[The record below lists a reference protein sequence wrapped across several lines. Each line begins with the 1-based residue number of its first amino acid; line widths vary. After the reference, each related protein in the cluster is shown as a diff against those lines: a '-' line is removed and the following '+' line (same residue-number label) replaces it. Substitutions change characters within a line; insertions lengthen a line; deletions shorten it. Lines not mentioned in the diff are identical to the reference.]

1 MLKLEHALIS
11 IALLIIVA
19 IAPSYSHDTR
29 AIKDGIETHSS
40 PVDTSNCST
49 IQRYDLSSMNE
60 AERQEFIENNVT
72 GPYVWSGNTL
82 VYSDRFISDVDREC
96 PENSEFHFHYYI
108 EATDG
113 FYEGD
118 RWIGTSDPDHTL
130 DDIDNDPPPDTTE
143 DTDFSPLVPHYE
155 EVVYPQVPIEN
166 PDKVIH
172 TTTYTGINVVIPIAS
187 DTADSEVISEV
198 VSGRGSATQ
207 PPPKLTITHI
217 ETYYRP
223 YYIIVYVLNDSGRF
237 ASTNNM
243 RVIMLDGEGNQKQSI
258 ALPRRDGSFTY
269 QDVNCRKHKSYIS
282 PDEVCT
288 NNAFVVASAVAYKN
302 WDYRKHT
309 ERFKVRAKFRFG
321 SKSNRYNPDTDIVKL
336 VYIQDKEYVDIGI
349 FPEEEIAASP
359 SMTVRKTAVTWA
371 ELKRR

>member
-1 MLKLEHALIS
+1 MLKLGHALIS

-19 IAPSYSHDTR
+19 LVPSYAHDTLAVQSGEETHTR
-29 AIKDGIETHSS
+29 PNWREDPNNPDWHYHYYEPDGKRGWDGILVQTWIDDLEDE
-40 PVDTSNCST
+40 VDGGN
-49 IQRYDLSSMNE
+49 YE
-60 AERQEFIENNVT
+60 PERRPERPDIVAIDGTLTDDEREMLEMDIE
-72 GPYVWSGNTL
+72 
-82 VYSDRFISDVDREC
+82 D
-96 PENSEFHFHYYI
+96 
-108 EATDG
+108 
-113 FYEGD
+113 
-118 RWIGTSDPDHTL
+118 DP
-130 DDIDNDPPPDTTE
+130 NFDPLNP
-143 DTDFSPLVPHYE
+143 
-155 EVVYPQVPIEN
+155 VYPDYTAIHPQARPLNPFFYPAEHHVEIPQSPIGL
-166 PDKVIH
+166 PDKVNP
-172 TTTYTGINVVIPIAS
+172 TTTYTGIVVIPIAS

-321 SKSNRYNPDTDIVKL
+321 SKSNRYNPDSDIIKL
-336 VYIQDKEYVDIGI
+336 VWIRDGEAIVIAM
-349 FPEEEIAASP
+349 FPDLEVEVAAAP
-359 SMTVRKTAVTWA
+359 RAPMRKATITWA
-371 ELKRR
+371 EIKKRN